1 MNRMYDVQR
10 LLKRFGIII
19 YTGKRISDLQL
30 MEIEIKELFKAHL
43 ISQEEYIKA
52 KQVLRKE
59 MRSSFRRKANE

>member
-1 MNRMYDVQR
+1 MNRMYDVQQ